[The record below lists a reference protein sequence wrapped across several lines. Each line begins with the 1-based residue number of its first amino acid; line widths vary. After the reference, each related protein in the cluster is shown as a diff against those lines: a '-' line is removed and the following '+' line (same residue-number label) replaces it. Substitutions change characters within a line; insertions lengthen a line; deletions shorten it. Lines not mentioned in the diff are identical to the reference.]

1 LTWDFPEENTCSMG
15 NKTFVKA
22 GGWLVVALSLA
33 SVRCSSGKSS
43 SDSSAGGSSSGT
55 GGIAGS
61 GGAMG
66 GNAGTGGGKGG
77 NAGGAGAMGGTAG
90 SGSGGHTGG
99 GTGGHPG
106 SGGAMG
112 GSAGGGTGGHA
123 GNSGETG
130 GSGGGSGGTVSTGG
144 TNPGGSGG
152 SVNTG
157 GSSGR
162 GGTGGGNTSTGGG
175 SGAGSGRVGGMC
187 QAGTQYPA
195 PTLTGT
201 PKLLYKP
208 SGSSSGTYEGPVWV
222 QASNVLLFSDVTFTT
237 PINPSQILKLTPP
250 STEATFLQD
259 SGTNGMAIDGSG
271 TVFACSHKVQGIVKL
286 DVAAATLST
295 VVDNYNGKTF
305 NSPNDIVV
313 RSDGTLYFT
322 DPDFQLGSRTSG
334 TGKKGVYRVSPT
346 AQVSLVDDT
355 FAEPNGITLSPD
367 ESVLY
372 VADYNGNVVR
382 TFSVASDGS
391 TSNRKDFVT
400 VTSPDGFAV
409 DCAGNLYVASGTPG
423 AIQVYSPSGTKLG
436 SVTVV
441 ASLSNLAFGGSDG
454 KTLYITAGKAL
465 YSLDMNLPGY
475 PY

>member
-1 LTWDFPEENTCSMG
+1 
-15 NKTFVKA
+15 
-22 GGWLVVALSLA
+22 
-33 SVRCSSGKSS
+33 
-43 SDSSAGGSSSGT
+43 
-55 GGIAGS
+55 
-61 GGAMG
+61 MG
-66 GNAGTGGGKGG
+66 GN
-77 NAGGAGAMGGTAG
+77 
-90 SGSGGHTGG
+90 TGG
-99 GTGGHPG
+99 GTGGRAG
-106 SGGAMG
+106 S
-112 GSAGGGTGGHA
+112 SGGTGG
-123 GNSGETG
+123 GVG
-130 GSGGGSGGTVSTGG
+130 GSGSGATSTGG

-152 SVNTG
+152 IVNTG
-157 GSSGR
+157 GSTGR
-162 GGTGGGNTSTGGG
+162 GGTDGGTTSTGGG
-175 SGAGSGRVGGMC
+175 SGGGSGRSGGMC

-222 QASNVLLFSDVTFTT
+222 QASGVLLFSDMTFTT
-237 PINPSQILKLTPP
+237 PIDPSQILKLTPP

-286 DVAAATLST
+286 DFSAATLST

-313 RSDGTLYFT
+313 RSDGTIYFT
-322 DPDFQLGSRTSG
+322 DPDFQLGSRTSA
-334 TGKKGVYRVSPT
+334 TGKKGIYRVSPTT

-382 TFSVASDGS
+382 TFSVASVDGS
-391 TSNRKDFVT
+391 TSNRKDFAT
-400 VTSPDGFAV
+400 VTTPDGFAM

-423 AIQVYSPSGTKLG
+423 TIQVYSPSGTKLG

-441 ASLSNLAFGGSDG
+441 ASLSNMAFGGSDG

>member
-1 LTWDFPEENTCSMG
+1 MRLTWGILGENTHSMRMTMPA
-15 NKTFVKA
+15 KTR
-22 GGWLVVALSLA
+22 GWLVVALSFA
-33 SVRCSSGKSS
+33 SASCSSGKDA
-43 SDSSAGGSSSGT
+43 SDGSAGG
-55 GGIAGS
+55 AS

-66 GNAGTGGGKGG
+66 GNA
-77 NAGGAGAMGGTAG
+77 
-90 SGSGGHTGG
+90 
-99 GTGGHPG
+99 G

-112 GSAGGGTGGHA
+112 GSAGGTGGRAGNGGTMGVGASGGTGGQA
-123 GNSGETG
+123 GDSGAMG
-130 GSGGGSGGTVSTGG
+130 GSAGGTAGRAGTSGGTGSGGGPGIGGGPGTGGGSGGI
-144 TNPGGSGG
+144 
-152 SVNTG
+152 VNTG
-157 GSSGR
+157 GSAGR
-162 GGTGGGNTSTGGG
+162 GGAGGGNTNTGGG
-175 SGAGSGRVGGMC
+175 SGQGGGRSGGMC
-187 QAGTQYPA
+187 RAGTQYPA
-195 PTLTGT
+195 PDLTGT

-222 QASNVLLFSDVTFTT
+222 QASGVLLFSDMTFTT
-237 PINPSQILKLTPP
+237 PIDPSQILKLTPP

-259 SGTNGMAIDGSG
+259 SGTNGMAIDGNG

-286 DVAAATLST
+286 DFSSSTLST

-313 RSDGTLYFT
+313 RSDGTIYFT
-322 DPDFQLGSRTSG
+322 DPDFQLGSRTSA
-334 TGKKGVYRVSPT
+334 TGKKGVYRVSPA

-355 FAEPNGITLSPD
+355 FAEPNGVALSPD

-372 VADYNGNVVR
+372 VADYNGNAVR
-382 TFSVASDGS
+382 TFGVASDGS

-400 VTSPDGFAV
+400 VTTPDGFAV

-423 AIQVYSPSGTKLG
+423 VIQVYSPSGTKLG

-441 ASLSNLAFGGSDG
+441 ASLSNMAFGGSDG

-475 PY
+475 PD